1 MEHVMTDRHTRQAH
15 PAHTDGAMQTIAP
28 VKTQPASILGK
39 VEYREGD
46 GPNITIRP
54 GPVGV
59 QVTAID
65 ATLSWADGE
74 TRGSAAM
81 PIGDFRNYLASGAIR
96 LQA

>member
-1 MEHVMTDRHTRQAH
+1 MQHPTTENRTDHAAAAT
-15 PAHTDGAMQTIAP
+15 PGAEKSVAS
-28 VKTQPASILGK
+28 VKTQPARIQGK

-46 GPNITIRP
+46 GPNIAIRP

-81 PIGDFRNYLASGAIR
+81 PIADFRNYLAQGAIK
-96 LQA
+96 LNA